1 MKMWQA
7 LEMQSAPADIA
18 QWRKAQRA
26 ERLERRIA
34 VPESVRRS
42 ADERINELLVAGF
55 PLLAGKAI
63 GFYWPFKGE
72 ADPRVALHRFRI
84 QGARTALPMVV
95 EKKAPLRF
103 LEWRPGVETIPGV
116 FGLPIP
122 QGTEVIV
129 PDVVMMPPIAFD
141 AQGYR
146 LGYGGG
152 FFDRTLAAAA
162 PQPLKIGIARE
173 ADRIETIHPQPHDVP
188 MDFVVTEAGIY
199 TAGAGGLKRL
209 DDAAE
214 AQVLAQRIVEQRRP
228 IATAELAALLNALLE
243 AERAGAKVLSAFID
257 ELPLSPAAR
266 AELHR
271 VQRDESR
278 NCVALMGLLSRM
290 GCARSERTGDF
301 VAKALAVR
309 GTRERLDFL
318 NKGQAWVARKI
329 AEALPRLQ
337 DSEARAVLKD
347 MHDSH
352 LANIRACEALIEA
365 AA

>member
-7 LEMQSAPADIA
+7 LEMRSAPPDIA
-18 QWRKAQRA
+18 QWRKAERA
-26 ERLERRIA
+26 ARLERRTA
-34 VPESVRRS
+34 VPESVRRA
-42 ADERINELLVAGF
+42 ADERINELLVTGF

-72 ADPRVALHRFRI
+72 ADPRVALHRFRTI
-84 QGARTALPMVV
+84 GSRTALPMVV

-103 LEWRPGVETIPGV
+103 LEWRPGVETVPGV

-122 QGTEVIV
+122 QGTDVLVPEVV
-129 PDVVMMPPIAFD
+129 LMPPIAFD

-152 FFDRTLAAAA
+152 YFDRTLASIA
-162 PQPLKIGIARE
+162 PPPLKIGIARE
-173 ADRIETIHPQPHDVP
+173 ADRIETIHPQPHDIP
-188 MDFVVTEAGIY
+188 MDFVVTEAGIH
-199 TAGAGGLKRL
+199 AVGSEGLAL
-209 DDAAE
+209 LQDAAE
-214 AQVLAQRIVEQRRP
+214 AQRLAQRIVEQRRP
-228 IATAELAALLNALLE
+228 MSRTELAALLNALLE

-257 ELPLSPAAR
+257 ELPLSPGAR

-278 NCVALMGLLSRM
+278 NCVTLMGLLSRM

-309 GTRERLDFL
+309 GTRQRLDFL

-337 DSEARAVLKD
+337 DPDARAALRE

-352 LANIRACEALIEA
+352 LSNIRSCDALIEA